1 MTLRELCNFWKS
13 HDGTLLE
20 RFVGACLKA
29 AYAVTNESPATANHA
44 NRVIWANVILAG
56 DEATVEA
63 KARQHLRHAICANAT
78 LQMAG
83 DAVTDGDIEY
93 IVITE
98 QLNLFATG

>member
-1 MTLRELCNFWKS
+1 VTLRELCNFWRS
-13 HDGTLLE
+13 HDGSLLE

-29 AYAVTNESPATANHA
+29 AYAVTNESAQTANHA
-44 NRVIWANVILAG
+44 NRLTWANAVLLG
-56 DEATVEA
+56 DEAAVEA
-63 KARQHLRHAICANAT
+63 KARQHLRYAISANAT
-78 LQMAG
+78 LQTAG